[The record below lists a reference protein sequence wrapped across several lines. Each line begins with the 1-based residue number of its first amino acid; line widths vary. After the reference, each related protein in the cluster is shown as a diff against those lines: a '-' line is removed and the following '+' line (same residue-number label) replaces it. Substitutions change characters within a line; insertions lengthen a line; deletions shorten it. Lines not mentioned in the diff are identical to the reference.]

1 MKEENEDK
9 EIVFEPDD
17 ALILAL
23 NEVNNLRELM
33 EEQDSEIDKLKKE
46 LLSLKKAIKKVLTSD
61 RFYGIIMSYEKNL
74 IKQRWY
80 SAQTP

>member
-33 EEQDSEIDKLKKE
+33 EEQDSEIDKLKKD
-46 LLSLKKAIKKVLTSD
+46 LLALKKAIKKSCHNID
-61 RFYGIIMSYEKNL
+61 FM
-74 IKQRWY
+74 
-80 SAQTP
+80 A

>member
-33 EEQDSEIDKLKKE
+33 EEQDSEIDKLKKD
-46 LLSLKKAIKKVLTSD
+46 LLALKKAIKKS
-61 RFYGIIMSYEKNL
+61 
-74 IKQRWY
+74 
-80 SAQTP
+80 

>member
-1 MKEENEDK
+1 MTDENEEET

-33 EEQDSEIDKLKKE
+33 EEQNSEIEKLKQD
-46 LLSLKKAIKKVLTSD
+46 LLSLKKS
-61 RFYGIIMSYEKNL
+61 S
-74 IKQRWY
+74 
-80 SAQTP
+80 

>member
-1 MKEENEDK
+1 MTEENEDT
-9 EIVFEPDD
+9 EIMFEPDD

-46 LLSLKKAIKKVLTSD
+46 LLSLKKAIKKS
-61 RFYGIIMSYEKNL
+61 
-74 IKQRWY
+74 
-80 SAQTP
+80 